1 MKGFSVFGRRLLA
14 LTRGETAPVQV
25 LSDGRN
31 SSIAGIA
38 TGYVSSVVAQWNLTR
53 AGGHSALMV

>member
-25 LSDGRN
+25 LSDGLRELRGC
-31 SSIAGIA
+31 AEEPHA
-38 TGYVSSVVAQWNLTR
+38 RWWP
-53 AGGHSALMV
+53 